1 MAHDAFVLA
10 AGLGTRLRPLTDHRP
25 KPLVPVCGVPLL
37 SYSLALCARHG
48 LTDVVVNA
56 HHLASQFEPW
66 AGEHD
71 GCNVTIST
79 ELPDILGTGGG
90 LRLVRDALAERFA
103 VVNADVLCDVD
114 LGALVALVKEG
125 GAAMALRPH
134 AADAVTYG
142 VVGADNTHT
151 VVALTDLASAPAA
164 SDILRDTHF
173 TGVHAMH
180 RSTLGL
186 VPEGFACIVR
196 TAYRTLVPQRKVRS
210 LRHEGTWLDV
220 GDPAAYLAA
229 NLAVLTTLLPVP
241 LDPLANAAFAITP
254 RGNVGNAPRN
264 VDVEGCVWVGHDAR
278 IDRGVVLNNSI
289 IGSGARIRAGARLT
303 RCVVWE
309 GRDVPAGDWTDA
321 IFYDGGYHK
330 VEQR

>member
-25 KPLVPVCGVPLL
+25 KPLVPVCGVPML

-56 HHLASQFEPW
+56 HHLASQFDAW
-66 AGEHD
+66 AGEHE
-71 GCNVTIST
+71 GCEVTISA

-90 LRLVRDALAERFA
+90 LAHVKDALADRFA

-114 LGALVALVKEG
+114 LTALLALVKEG
-125 GAAMALRPH
+125 GASMALRPN
-134 AADAVTYG
+134 AEDAVKYG
-142 VVGADNTHT
+142 VVGADNTST
-151 VVALTDLASAPAA
+151 VVLLTDLASAPAA
-164 SDILRDTHF
+164 SDIARDTHF
-173 TGVHAMH
+173 SGIHAMS

-220 GDPAAYLAA
+220 GDPAAYLTA
-229 NLAVLTTLLPVP
+229 NLAVLTTTMPVP
-241 LDPLANAAFAITP
+241 LDPLSRAAFAITP
-254 RGNVGNAPRN
+254 RGNVGNTPRH
-264 VDVEGCVWVGHDAR
+264 VEVEGCVWVGHDAR
-278 IDRGVVLNNSI
+278 LDRGSYLKDSVVGN
-289 IGSGARIRAGARLT
+289 GARIRAGARLT

-330 VEQR
+330 VEQK

>member
-25 KPLVPVCGVPLL
+25 KPLVPVCGVPML
-37 SYSLALCARHG
+37 SYALALCARHG

-56 HHLASQFEPW
+56 HHLSAQLEAW
-66 AGEHD
+66 AGEHE
-71 GCNVTIST
+71 GCDVTVSV

-90 LRLVRDALAERFA
+90 LAKVRADLAERFA

-114 LGALVALVKEG
+114 LTALLGLVKEG
-125 GAAMALRPH
+125 GASMALRPH
-134 AADAVTYG
+134 PQDAERYGLVAADDTA
-142 VVGADNTHT
+142 T
-151 VVALTDLASAPAA
+151 VVRLTDVASAPAA
-164 SDILRDTHF
+164 SDLQRDTHF
-173 TGVHAMH
+173 TGIHAMS

-196 TAYRTLVPQRKVRS
+196 TAYRSLVPQRKVRS
-210 LRHEGTWLDV
+210 LRHTGTWLDV
-220 GDPAAYLAA
+220 GDPAAYLTA
-229 NLAVLTTLLPVP
+229 NLAVLTTTMPVP
-241 LDPLANAAFAITP
+241 LDPIARAAYAVSP
-254 RGNVGNAPRN
+254 RGKVGQAPR
-264 VDVEGCVWVGHDAR
+264 DVEIEGCVWIGPDAR
-278 IDRGVVLNNSI
+278 VDRGAALKDSV
-289 IGSGARIRAGARLT
+289 IGNGARVRAGARLT

-330 VEQR
+330 VEPK